1 VGERFEIARRFRG
14 PPDSGNGGYVAG
26 LLASH
31 IEGPARVRLRLPP
44 PLETRLE
51 VVPRDEGLAL
61 LAGEEVVAT
70 ASPAT
75 LELEVPTAP
84 SPAAVAAAVRDAPPP
99 PKHIFP
105 GCFVC
110 GPKRTPGD
118 GLCIFPVSFTPPG
131 TAVAPWTPDPSL
143 ADASGA
149 VRPEFLWAALDCPG
163 AFALQAWGRTSVL
176 LGELTARI
184 DASPRADAAC
194 IALGWS
200 LGNDGR
206 KHYAGTAVFADGALC
221 GVARAVW
228 IQVDS

>member
-1 VGERFEIARRFRG
+1 MGETLAVARRFRG

-26 LLASH
+26 LLAGR
-31 IEGPARVRLRLPP
+31 IDGPARVRLRMPP
-44 PLETRLE
+44 PLEIPLD

-70 ASPAT
+70 AIPAT
-75 LELEVPTAP
+75 LELEVPAAP
-84 SPAAVAAAVRDAPPP
+84 SAADVADAVSDAPPP
-99 PKHIFP
+99 PEHIFP

-118 GLCIFPVSFTPPG
+118 GLCISPVPFTPPG
-131 TAVAPWTPDPSL
+131 TAVAPWTPDASL
-143 ADASGA
+143 ADDTGA
-149 VRPEFLWAALDCPG
+149 VRLEFLWAALDCPG
-163 AFALQAWGRTSVL
+163 AFALQAWGRTRVL

-184 DASPRADAAC
+184 DARPRADAAC
-194 IALGWS
+194 VALGWS
-200 LGNDGR
+200 LGNEGR

-228 IQVDS
+228 IQV